1 MRIIKII
8 FISIASLLGILVI
21 LFFLFIVG
29 ITTDVSSDNIDDSDL
44 LKCKEIVGI
53 VDRNKEFINDS
64 IIKEATR
71 GGFGNSACIRYGVVN
86 KNDIDKLFSKINM
99 TDKKRFEELVESK
112 FCEYIEISEAKDC
125 IMFQM
130 RTSRHNWAII
140 GKYKQLFVIYE
151 DKPIC
156 NCKDNPIGDPNY
168 AEFVKKISDKWYIT
182 KVGISKRYF
191 GC

>member
-1 MRIIKII
+1 MKIIKILL
-8 FISIASLLGILVI
+8 ISIGSILGLFVA
-21 LFFLFIVG
+21 LFFLFLVG

-53 VDRNKEFINDS
+53 IDRNKEFINES
-64 IIKEATR
+64 IVKEATS
-71 GGFGNSACIRYGVVN
+71 GGFGNSACIRYGVDN
-86 KNDIDKLFSKINM
+86 KSDIDKLFSKINS

-112 FCEYIEISEAKDC
+112 FCEYIEISEPKDC

-151 DKPIC
+151 NKPNC

-168 AEFVKKISDKWYIT
+168 AEFVKKISNNWYIT